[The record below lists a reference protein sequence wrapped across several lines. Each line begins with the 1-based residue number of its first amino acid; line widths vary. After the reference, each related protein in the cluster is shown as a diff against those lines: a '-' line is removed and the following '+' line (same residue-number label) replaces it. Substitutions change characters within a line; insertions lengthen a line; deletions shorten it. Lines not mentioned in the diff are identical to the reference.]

1 MLRRGLV
8 RYPINNKKVT
18 ADTIVHCRGKGFKAV
33 GLLGCLRMGCW
44 LWAMTV
50 RLYCSWT
57 LGPACCL
64 RRFCTREQKKVSL
77 TFYSMCLGD
86 RAAFQ

>member
-33 GLLGCLRMGCW
+33 GLLGCLPMGCW
-44 LWAMTV
+44 LWAMKV
-50 RLYCSWT
+50 RLYC
-57 LGPACCL
+57 
-64 RRFCTREQKKVSL
+64 RN
-77 TFYSMCLGD
+77 
-86 RAAFQ
+86 